1 MAERDPAAGRYAI
14 MQLARLGGMA
24 MVVIGAAMLG
34 GAIPGPHELAIALFI
49 CGAVEFFFLPLML
62 ARRWRSPKE

>member
-1 MAERDPAAGRYAI
+1 MADRDPAAGRYAV

-24 MVVIGAAMLG
+24 MVVLGAAMLG
-34 GAIPGPHELAIALFI
+34 GAIPGQHELAVALFVL
-49 CGAVEFFFLPLML
+49 GAVEFFAVPLLL

>member
-1 MAERDPAAGRYAI
+1 MAEHDPAAGRYAI
-14 MQLARLGGMA
+14 MQLARFGGMA

-34 GAIPGPHELAIALFI
+34 GAIQGPREIAIALFI
-49 CGAVEFFFLPLML
+49 GGAVEFFLVPLML

>member
-34 GAIPGPHELAIALFI
+34 GAIPGPRELAIALFI
-49 CGAVEFFFLPLML
+49 GGAAEFFFVPLIL
-62 ARRWRSPKE
+62 ARRWRSPKK